1 MIKNLGN
8 TTMADKTLIEK
19 KLNEILESEV
29 CGIVRYLPYPRMIK
43 GPNRIPSVK
52 VSSTREKPWP

>member
-1 MIKNLGN
+1 
-8 TTMADKTLIEK
+8 MADKTLIEK